1 MALSWSATRPRNSR
15 QPAAAVPRML
25 AYVVGVGAAAAT
37 LATFAASV
45 DGRDRLGPAYLI
57 IFASMIALAETL
69 QIRYVRHQA
78 IGGLT
83 LVESLFAPLLLC
95 TTGADTVVVVAVGVG
110 VAGLVRRDGVVR
122 GALTVAQRV
131 ASVSVGVLIIRG
143 GSVQP
148 VANTSSVLLL
158 LLALLSVWLVDQL
171 LVIGILWVSGV
182 DTTAR
187 DSERVLWSVLLGR
200 LGSLAASTVMGVLL
214 TAAYLWVPWT
224 VTLAMAL
231 LVVLWAA
238 GRAEASLRADRRRLD
253 GLHKATHHLVVS
265 HDLREVLP
273 ETLAAACTGFGA
285 EVAELVLL
293 DPDDLPQV
301 HRCTST
307 GAYSLTEGP
316 HPLAERLAGT
326 MIAPVLLADPPEL
339 TATRTGSVPVR
350 VLAAPLVSADRVLG
364 VLLFHDHSGIEGF
377 ESGVA
382 VAGAL
387 ARELAGFLQRVGLVR
402 AIEAQRRTLADI
414 VDHTGDGIFTIDA
427 DGTVQSWNPAMAA
440 MTGYAGTDLVGNVGL
455 EPLDPRDSSGAI
467 VRVAGWDEVPEDQML
482 PGEVQVTAA
491 DGSQVWL
498 SCSYSQVPA
507 REGHGGSLVVI
518 ARNVTQAREL
528 ELLKDDFVAVVS
540 HELRT
545 PLVPIKGWA
554 QTLLARGDRLS
565 EDQRR
570 TAAQSI
576 LRESQR
582 LESLVL
588 NILESSRVETRD
600 GDAPAVVDVFAVA
613 GRVVD
618 IVRSVQATQRVRLF
632 PPPGCCDVEGS
643 AVWIERVLSNLVA
656 NAVKY
661 SPDCE
666 PVDIG
671 VDLDGDDVVVSVT
684 DRGPGIPVEDQERVF
699 ARFERLPATQT
710 QTGTGLGLYISRRL
724 ARGMGGDVTVAST
737 PGSGS
742 TFSLRLPAANRVAR
756 PDTVPPPRE
765 GSSSY
770 DALPASLVPGE
781 AVPTMER

>member
-1 MALSWSATRPRNSR
+1 
-15 QPAAAVPRML
+15 ML

-37 LATFAASV
+37 LATLAASV
-45 DGRDRLGPAYLI
+45 SGRDRLGPAYLV
-57 IFASMIALAETL
+57 IFAGMIALAETL
-69 QIRYVRHQA
+69 QIRYVRHEA

-83 LVESLFAPLLLC
+83 LVESLFAPLLVC
-95 TTGADTVVVVAVGVG
+95 TTGADTVVVVAAG
-110 VAGLVRRDGVVR
+110 VAASGLIRREGVVR

-131 ASVSVGVLIIRG
+131 ASVSVGVLVIRG
-143 GSVQP
+143 GSGHP
-148 VANTSSVLLL
+148 SANTASVVVLLA
-158 LLALLSVWLVDQL
+158 ALLSVWLVDQL

-182 DTTAR
+182 DPAAG

-200 LGSLAASTVMGVLL
+200 LGSLAASSVVGVLL

-253 GLHKATHHLVVS
+253 GLRKATHHLVVS
-265 HDLREVLP
+265 HDVHEVLP
-273 ETLAAACTGFGA
+273 ETLLEACSGFGA
-285 EVAELVLL
+285 EVAELILIH
-293 DPDDLPQV
+293 PDRLPQV
-301 HRCTST
+301 HRST
-307 GAYSLTEGP
+307 ATGHYTRTDGP
-316 HPLAERLAGT
+316 HPLAERLAGSL
-326 MIAPVLLADPPEL
+326 IAPVVLADPAEL
-339 TATRTGSVPVR
+339 PVPRARRVR

-364 VLLFHDHSGIEGF
+364 VLLLHDYSDLEGF

-382 VAGAL
+382 IAGAL
-387 ARELAGFLQRVGLVR
+387 ARELTGFLQRVELVR

-414 VDHTGDGIFTIDA
+414 IDHTGDGIFTVD
-427 DGTVQSWNPAMAA
+427 DNGLVRSWNAAMAT
-440 MTGYAGTDLVGNVGL
+440 MTGYAGPDLDADRGL
-455 EPLDPRDSSGAI
+455 EQLDPRDASGAV
-467 VRVAGWDEVPEDQML
+467 VRVAGWSQQPEDRVL
-482 PGEVQVTAA
+482 PGEVQITAA
-491 DGSQVWL
+491 DGSIVWL
-498 SCSYSQVPA
+498 SCSYSRVPA
-507 REGHGGSLVVI
+507 REGRGEALVVI

-554 QTLLARGDRLS
+554 QTLLARGDRLN

-588 NILESSRVETRD
+588 NILESSRVEVRQ
-600 GDAPAVVDVFAVA
+600 GDAPAVVDVFAIA

-618 IVRSVQATQRVRLF
+618 VVRSVQVTQRVRLF
-632 PPPGCCDVEGS
+632 PPPACCDVQGS

-661 SPDCE
+661 SHDSE
-666 PVDIG
+666 PVDIA
-671 VDLDGDDVVVSVT
+671 VETDGGDVVVTVT
-684 DRGPGIPVEDQERVF
+684 DRGPGIPVEDQERIF
-699 ARFERLPATQT
+699 ARFERLAATQT

-724 ARGMGGDVTVAST
+724 ARGMGGDVTVTST

-742 TFSLRLPAANRVAR
+742 TFALRLPAAARVSTPDDVPQPRADSGWPEAVSAGRAPNR
-756 PDTVPPPRE
+756 
-765 GSSSY
+765 S
-770 DALPASLVPGE
+770 
-781 AVPTMER
+781 VPTMES